1 MIRSAGILP
10 HVPGVLRRHTGIIV
24 TLVPG
29 SRIAQYEILESIGAG
44 GMGEVYRAR
53 DSRLDREVA
62 IKVMAPHIAADP
74 DMRRRFE
81 TEARAIA
88 ALSHS
93 SIVAIHEL
101 AVVDET
107 PVAVMELLQGD
118 TLRKRLKAGALAWRE
133 AATIAASI
141 ADGLAAAHG
150 RGIVHRDL
158 KPENVFLTRDGGVK
172 ILDFGLALQRP
183 KLPGVDADGPTLA
196 HTAPHVVLGT
206 FGYMSPEQ
214 VTGDRV
220 DARSDLFA
228 LGCVLFEMLSGRPRF
243 DGSTPQEVI
252 ARLLH
257 ESGQDSALLATAGPP
272 ALTAIVSRCT
282 ERLASRR
289 FDSAADVAIALRALL
304 SGSTILT
311 DSREVRKTRGRA
323 RSLAVL
329 PFATAG
335 ADSSIEYLVN
345 GITESIINSL
355 SQLGGLRVVPR
366 SLVFRYRGLQADPA
380 AIGAALNART
390 ILTGTVSQQGE
401 SLTIQAELVDTATE
415 SQIWGEQF
423 RPRLADLPNVQQEIA
438 WQMSEAL
445 RLKLTGAQKKK
456 LRRRAQVDPEAY
468 KEYLRG
474 RHFFNTWTPDGFQRA
489 LEHFERAIDGDATYA
504 PAYAGLGDTIG
515 CMSYYGLM
523 PPGDGFPRA
532 EAASRRA
539 LALDPDLAEAHGA
552 LALGE
557 LFYKWNWA
565 EAERAFITSIK
576 LNASVASV
584 RAFYALMLSTAG
596 RHDQAI
602 AEARAARQLDP
613 LSPLVNMS
621 VGWTLFFAGRCEEAA
636 TELRHTRTLLR
647 AGERDEATSVIVVAL
662 ELLGRFEEACDE
674 GINASCFGV
683 PLDGEALRR
692 ALRAGGP
699 RGYWEERLVQLE
711 RAAPA
716 LPPLTHYSF
725 GVILTHLGRLDEA
738 IEHLN
743 VLVDFHHGAP
753 VFFATD
759 PGLMPL
765 HGHPAYERLLTR
777 IGVPRVPMASAPH
790 TASR

>member
-1 MIRSAGILP
+1 
-10 HVPGVLRRHTGIIV
+10 V
-24 TLVPG
+24 TLAPG
-29 SRIAQYEILESIGAG
+29 YRIAQYEILESIGAG

-53 DSRLDREVA
+53 DSRLDRDVA
-62 IKVMAPHIAADP
+62 IKVMAPHVAADP
-74 DMRRRFE
+74 NMRRRFE

-88 ALSHS
+88 ALSHT

-101 AVVDET
+101 AVVNDT

-118 TLRKRLKAGALAWRE
+118 TLRTRLKSGALPWRE

-158 KPENVFLTRDGGVK
+158 KPENVFLTREGAVK

-183 KLPGVDADGPTLA
+183 KLPGLDADGPTIA

-228 LGCVLFEMLSGRPRF
+228 LGCVLHEMLSGRPRF

-257 ESGQDSALLATAGPP
+257 ESGGTERAAISGPP

-282 ERLASRR
+282 ERLPARR
-289 FDSAADVAIALRALL
+289 FDSAADVAAALRGLL
-304 SGSTILT
+304 SGSAIVTE
-311 DSREVRKTRGRA
+311 SRDVPKTRGRA
-323 RSLAVL
+323 KSLAVL
-329 PFATAG
+329 PFTNAG

-366 SLVFRYRGLQADPA
+366 SLVFRYQGLQADPA

-390 ILTGTVSQQGE
+390 ILTGTVTQQGD
-401 SLTIQAELVDTATE
+401 SLTIQAELVDTANE

-423 RPRLADLPNVQQEIA
+423 RPKLADLPNVQQEIA
-438 WQMSEAL
+438 WQISEAL

-456 LRRRAQVDPEAY
+456 LRRRARVDPEAY

-474 RHFFNTWTPDGFQRA
+474 RHFFNTWTPDGFRRA
-489 LEHFERAIDGDATYA
+489 LEHFERAIDLDATYA

-515 CMSYYGLM
+515 CMSYYGM
-523 PPGDGFPRA
+523 VPPGDGFPRA
-532 EAASRRA
+532 EAAAQRA
-539 LALDPDLAEAHGA
+539 IALEPDLAEAHGA
-552 LALGE
+552 LALGN
-557 LFYKWNWA
+557 LFHKWSWP
-565 EAERAFITSIK
+565 EAERAFLKSIE
-576 LNASVASV
+576 LNPALASV
-584 RAFYALMLSTAG
+584 RAFHALMLSTAS
-596 RHDQAI
+596 RHEEAI
-602 AEARAARQLDP
+602 AEARTARQLDP

-621 VGWTLFFAGRCEEAA
+621 VGWTLFMSGRCEEAVS
-636 TELRHTRTLLR
+636 ELRQVRTLMR
-647 AGERDEATSVIVVAL
+647 AEEREEATSVIVVAL
-662 ELLGRFEEACDE
+662 ELLGRYEEAAQSAA
-674 GINASCFGV
+674 GASCFGV
-683 PLDGEALRR
+683 PLDAPALLQAFRER
-692 ALRAGGP
+692 GP
-699 RGYWEERLVQLE
+699 RGYWEDRLVQLE
-711 RAAPA
+711 RAAA
-716 LPPLTHYSF
+716 NMPPLKHYSF
-725 GVILTHLGRLDEA
+725 GVILAQLGRSADA
-738 IEHLN
+738 IEHLM
-743 VLVDFHHGAP
+743 VLVDYHHGAP
-753 VFFATD
+753 VFFGID
-759 PGLMPL
+759 PALTPL
-765 HGHPAYERLLTR
+765 HGHPDYERMLTR
-777 IGVPRVPMASAPH
+777 IGAPRAPMASTPH

>member
-1 MIRSAGILP
+1 M
-10 HVPGVLRRHTGIIV
+10 
-24 TLVPG
+24 TLAPG
-29 SRIAQYEILESIGAG
+29 SRIAQYEIIESIGAG

-53 DSRLDREVA
+53 DSRLQRDVA
-62 IKVMAPHIAADP
+62 IKVMAPHVAADP

-88 ALSHS
+88 ALSHA

-101 AVVDET
+101 AVLDDT
-107 PVAVMELLQGD
+107 PVAVMELLQGA
-118 TLRKRLKAGALAWRE
+118 TLRARLTAGALPWRE
-133 AATIAASI
+133 AATIAAAI
-141 ADGLAAAHG
+141 ADGLAAAHA

-158 KPENVFLTRDGGVK
+158 KPENVFLTRDGAVK
-172 ILDFGLALQRP
+172 ILDFGLALQRHQ
-183 KLPGVDADGPTLA
+183 LPGIDADGPTA
-196 HTAPHVVLGT
+196 AFTAPQVVLGT

-228 LGCVLFEMLSGRPRF
+228 LGCVLYEMLSGRRRF

-257 ESGQDSALLATAGPP
+257 ESGQDASVLSAAGPP
-272 ALTAIVSRCT
+272 ALTAIVTRCT
-282 ERLASRR
+282 ERLPARR
-289 FDSAADVAIALRALL
+289 FESAADVASALRALL

-311 DSREVRKTRGRA
+311 ESREVRKSRGRA
-323 RSLAVL
+323 KSLAVL
-329 PFATAG
+329 PFTNAG
-335 ADSSIEYLVN
+335 ADPSIEYLVN

-390 ILTGTVSQQGE
+390 ILTGTVSQQGD
-401 SLTIQAELVDTATE
+401 SLTIQAELVDTANE

-423 RPRLADLPNVQQEIA
+423 RPKLAELPNVQQEIA
-438 WQMSEAL
+438 WQISEAL
-445 RLKLTGAQKKK
+445 RLKLSGAQKKK
-456 LRRRAQVDPEAY
+456 LRRRAKVDPEAY

-489 LEHFERAIDGDATYA
+489 LGHFERAIDLDATYA

-515 CMSYYGLM
+515 CMSYYGFI
-523 PPGDGFPRA
+523 PPADGFPRA
-532 EAASRRA
+532 EAAAQRA
-539 LALDPDLAEAHGA
+539 LALDPELAEAYGA
-552 LALGE
+552 LALGN
-557 LFYKWNWA
+557 LFFKWNWT
-565 EAERAFITSIK
+565 EAERAFKRSIE

-584 RAFYALMLSTAG
+584 RAFYAIMLATAG

-602 AEARAARQLDP
+602 AEARTSRQLDP

-621 VGWTLFFAGRCEEAA
+621 VGWTLFFAGRCADAA
-636 TELRHTRTLLR
+636 TELRHTRALLR
-647 AGERDEATSVIVVAL
+647 PDERDEATSVIIVAL
-662 ELLGRFEEACDE
+662 ELLGRFEEAAAE
-674 GINASCFGV
+674 GVNAKCFGV
-683 PLDGEALRR
+683 PLDGEALRT
-692 ALRAGGP
+692 AFRAGGP
-699 RGYWEERLVQLE
+699 QGYWEERFAQLE
-711 RAAPA
+711 RAAA
-716 LPPLTHYSF
+716 TLPPLTHYSF
-725 GVILTHLGRLDEA
+725 GVILTHLGRVDEA
-738 IEHLN
+738 IAHLT

-759 PGLMPL
+759 PGLVPL
-765 HGHPAYERLLTR
+765 HGHPAYERMLTR
-777 IGVPRVPMASAPH
+777 IGMPRVPTASTPH